1 MVEYGRISMEYG
13 WWNDLKDFIGFE
25 KKLWLEKGCDWKKVV
40 TGKKSTSRACAYV
53 S

>member
-25 KKLWLEKGCDWKKVV
+25 KKLWLEKGCDGKKVV
-40 TGKKSTSRACAYV
+40 TGKRLWLEKKYI
-53 S
+53 